1 MPPVVIQAIGEIGI
15 SNAHPWWNIVDLDRV
30 DRMAK
35 SFVVNGVQVQLRSEG
50 YGLVHVLGTGVD
62 QCPLLP
68 AEGPSVGMP
77 LNEILLDLRGDGF
90 EKVPEIAQYR
100 EIPKVSY
107 GVFGSHYRTRSRP
120 KGPRPETP
128 KGRGVEPAD
137 HPNED
142 DQRQT
147 DRMECL
153 SHGFGWGIAA
163 KVSSLKLYRSS

>member
-35 SFVVNGVQVQLRSEG
+35 SFVVNGVQVQLCSEG

-77 LNEILLDLRGDGF
+77 LNEILLGLRGDGF

-100 EIPKVSY
+100 EIPKDRMAY
-107 GVFGSHYRTRSRP
+107 LGHIIEPDQDQRAQDQKRP
-120 KGPRPETP
+120 KDGGWNQPITP
-128 KGRGVEPAD
+128 TRTINVKLIAWNACLMVLVGV
-137 HPNED
+137 
-142 DQRQT
+142 
-147 DRMECL
+147 
-153 SHGFGWGIAA
+153 
-163 KVSSLKLYRSS
+163 